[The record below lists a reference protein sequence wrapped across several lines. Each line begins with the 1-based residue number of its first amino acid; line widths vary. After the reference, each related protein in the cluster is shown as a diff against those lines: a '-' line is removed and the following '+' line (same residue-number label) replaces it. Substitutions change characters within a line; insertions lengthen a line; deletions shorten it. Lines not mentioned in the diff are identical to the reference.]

1 LDLTQFVPQFGN
13 LAFTLVAFIVA
24 LSVIVAVH
32 EYGHYIVGRWCGIKA
47 EVFSLGFGPVLAS
60 RMDRHGT
67 RWQIAAIPMGGFVKF
82 LGDANAAS
90 VGGRAVDPA
99 RVRQTM
105 LGAPI
110 WARSLTVAAGPVF
123 NFILAALIFGAVIL
137 TQGRASDPATIAAL
151 DPLPPG
157 ITNELRV
164 GDQVIS
170 VGGLPVSV
178 AEGWFDVQDEDS
190 ITTQTTTWTVLRD
203 GEQIGVTGPGP
214 MLPIIGS
221 LTPNSAA
228 LDVGL
233 ALGDVILAVDGQPL
247 DSFPPLVDIIKAS
260 DGRSI
265 LLQVWRDGQTLD
277 FTVVPR
283 RQDVPNADG
292 GFETRWLVGI
302 APGSFVTLQTETPS
316 LGQTINASV
325 GQVWYIISSS
335 LSGLAHVISGDIS
348 TCALSGPVGIAEA
361 SGAMASQ
368 GAVNFIWFIAVL
380 SVAVGMLNLFPVPM
394 LDGGHLVFHA
404 WEALTGRPPAERAL
418 RVLMGAGLLIV
429 LGLTIF
435 GLLNDTLL
443 CP

>member
-1 LDLTQFVPQFGN
+1 
-13 LAFTLVAFIVA
+13 
-24 LSVIVAVH
+24 
-32 EYGHYIVGRWCGIKA
+32 
-47 EVFSLGFGPVLAS
+47 
-60 RMDRHGT
+60 
-67 RWQIAAIPMGGFVKF
+67 
-82 LGDANAAS
+82 
-90 VGGRAVDPA
+90 
-99 RVRQTM
+99 
-105 LGAPI
+105 
-110 WARSLTVAAGPVF
+110 
-123 NFILAALIFGAVIL
+123 
-137 TQGRASDPATIAAL
+137 
-151 DPLPPG
+151 
-157 ITNELRV
+157 
-164 GDQVIS
+164 
-170 VGGLPVSV
+170 
-178 AEGWFDVQDEDS
+178 
-190 ITTQTTTWTVLRD
+190 
-203 GEQIGVTGPGP
+203 
-214 MLPIIGS
+214 
-221 LTPNSAA
+221 
-228 LDVGL
+228 L

-404 WEALTGRPPAERAL
+404 WEALTGRPPAGRAL